1 VYPIRDI
8 VYRGDVVLVDNN
20 SSKVVNT
27 VDYVNKK
34 IYLTSNLSSTTNS
47 HMAVKRTFIANSTIS
62 SSQIELYGSAGVPY
76 MPELATED
84 GDTLITEDGKT
95 ILLG

>member
-1 VYPIRDI
+1 
-8 VYRGDVVLVDNN
+8 
-20 SSKVVNT
+20 
-27 VDYVNKK
+27 
-34 IYLTSNLSSTTNS
+34 
-47 HMAVKRTFIANSTIS
+47 MAVKRTFIANSTIS